1 MKQKDLAIIFGSI
14 AIFTILWVAFGLWHA
29 YTTSTIKDPLTTQLL
44 QIPGTFNT
52 QVINDLKQRTTISS
66 NNIILR
72 PATSS
77 GTIENVPSALLTPNS
92 SLSATPTPTALP
104 ILSPAPQSSPSA
116 GGGV

>member
-14 AIFTILWVAFGLWHA
+14 AIFTILWVGFSLWHA
-29 YTTSTIKDPLTTQLL
+29 YTTSTIKEPLTSQLL

-52 QVINDLKQRTTISS
+52 QVINDLKQRTNISS
-66 NNIILR
+66 NNLTLR
-72 PATSS
+72 PATPS
-77 GTIENVPSALLTPNS
+77 GTTQDTPSSLLSPKA

-104 ILSPAPQSSPSA
+104 ILNPVPLSSPSA